1 MYSDEHAIIYNKAL
15 RDNVKIGDKLEIYPN
30 YICPVVNLYEFAYLV
45 ENGQVIEKIEV
56 SCRGKIY

>member
-1 MYSDEHAIIYNKAL
+1 M
-15 RDNVKIGDKLEIYPN
+15 GDKLEIYPN